1 MTLDVF
7 FVFFS
12 RLAAAIGH
20 GLPAD
25 NPERSSGN
33 EVDVDEAFKFFKRL
47 KSHAKQP

>member
-7 FVFFS
+7 LFFFS

-25 NPERSSGN
+25 DPERSCGN
-33 EVDVDEAFKFFKRL
+33 EVDVDEAFKFL
-47 KSHAKQP
+47 KD